1 MEQQLNLFGEEEIE
15 KPKPKRPSGGSQNP
29 IVFNDYESYVAKFQ
43 DSGPKTTDDTYT
55 PRDVYEAVLNY
66 VGTIYDLT
74 DKVILR
80 PFYPGGDYEHAE
92 YPENGVVI
100 DNPPFSLYMPIV
112 KFYTRYRIPFFIF
125 GAGMTI
131 TNAVKYCTCV
141 IVSEQII
148 FDNGAK
154 VKCNFASNLYGDIAM
169 TTAPELDEAIRQC
182 QSQKI
187 KAELPQFRYPDNLV
201 NVSDMQTICRGG
213 IKFSVS
219 RKESVV
225 VRDLD
230 LHPKKGGLFGPQLLM
245 SDAKGIEKESARLRA
260 QELAREAIAQE
271 QARKSIPIEL
281 SKRECRIVER
291 LNKGESDDN
300 TSSLF

>member
-100 DNPPFSLYMPIV
+100 DNA
-112 KFYTRYRIPFFIF
+112 YTGDVLEEAIEK
-125 GAGMTI
+125 GTTI
-131 TNAVKYCTCV
+131 KKIALSGPYKGIKV
-141 IVSEQII
+141 IV
-148 FDNGAK
+148 
-154 VKCNFASNLYGDIAM
+154 
-169 TTAPELDEAIRQC
+169 T
-182 QSQKI
+182 
-187 KAELPQFRYPDNLV
+187 
-201 NVSDMQTICRGG
+201 
-213 IKFSVS
+213 
-219 RKESVV
+219 
-225 VRDLD
+225 
-230 LHPKKGGLFGPQLLM
+230 
-245 SDAKGIEKESARLRA
+245 
-260 QELAREAIAQE
+260 
-271 QARKSIPIEL
+271 PIEMNG
-281 SKRECRIVER
+281 KTVAAIGVVDIRGM
-291 LNKGESDDN
+291 NESGNLDVFRD
-300 TSSLF
+300 